1 MAFEPEPREFER
13 LKNKKPKNVTLS
25 DKALSSHAGTIKLY
39 VTKSEGLSSIYKPNF
54 KILRSIETDQS
65 YSCYAIDKEVEV
77 EAATL
82 DDEVKDGFAT
92 ADFVK
97 LDTEGSEVD
106 ILYGAQGLLDNSIV
120 GVESEISY
128 VQLREQQ
135 RTFSDMLHYL
145 HDKNFEIFDVRN
157 RHQKRPIGQK
167 FGKRKGQLI
176 YCDALFFKN
185 IPGLEDIVGQLKC
198 KQAKR
203 DKILNS
209 MILVG
214 GYGYFDYA
222 YEIFEHFKYLF
233 SGPDQKVILESFN
246 QTIIPISKFPHFPG
260 RGFIANIFYQLGV
273 IIGSSEAANR
283 SAFRFGDRT
292 LGNIDWW

>member
-1 MAFEPEPREFER
+1 
-13 LKNKKPKNVTLS
+13 
-25 DKALSSHAGTIKLY
+25 
-39 VTKSEGLSSIYKPNF
+39 
-54 KILRSIETDQS
+54 
-65 YSCYAIDKEVEV
+65 
-77 EAATL
+77 
-82 DDEVKDGFAT
+82 
-92 ADFVK
+92 
-97 LDTEGSEVD
+97 
-106 ILYGAQGLLDNSIV
+106 
-120 GVESEISY
+120 
-128 VQLREQQ
+128 
-135 RTFSDMLHYL
+135 
-145 HDKNFEIFDVRN
+145 
-157 RHQKRPIGQK
+157 
-167 FGKRKGQLI
+167 
-176 YCDALFFKN
+176 
-185 IPGLEDIVGQLKC
+185 
-198 KQAKR
+198 
-203 DKILNS
+203 